1 MTELGTRENK
11 PRTNAP
17 RTLTKRP
24 PARART
30 RFHIGRRIVPY
41 LWSPAGATCV
51 AASSRVEPDRR
62 PRQPRRGLHQPEHPP
77 GVLRGAPPPRRL
89 ARRGGERA
97 PAVRGAAPVRGSGRL
112 ARRVEPDRVKGLHS
126 RVRGAERGR
135 PRGGRPDTRSRR
147 PGPASRRSVS
157 GRCSAG
163 PRPGSPTVRRSG
175 LAWPAGRRGERDARK
190 AEHLARGRDRRGG
203 R

>member
-1 MTELGTRENK
+1 MTASRVLVRLPSTTVNAAQRHVSDAAMAITKPKTTRATTLTELGTRENK

-97 PAVRGAAPVRGSGRL
+97 PAVRGAAPVRGSGL
-112 ARRVEPDRVKGLHS
+112 LVAGEGVGL
-126 RVRGAERGR
+126 GAG
-135 PRGGRPDTRSRR
+135 
-147 PGPASRRSVS
+147 V
-157 GRCSAG
+157 AG
-163 PRPGSPTVRRSG
+163 
-175 LAWPAGRRGERDARK
+175 LGRRGRLQPSTGALTATRW
-190 AEHLARGRDRRGG
+190 
-203 R
+203 